1 MFWSFFD
8 LGSVITALITTRI
21 LEQFLGQ
28 IVALM
33 LLRKNRPNL
42 ERPYRVPFY
51 PFPCILAAMGWLY
64 LYFSA
69 GLIFILLGIFT
80 LLAGLLVYFG
90 WQSLEKRK
98 VLKLGPDD

>member
-1 MFWSFFD
+1 
-8 LGSVITALITTRI
+8 
-21 LEQFLGQ
+21 
-28 IVALM
+28 
-33 LLRKNRPNL
+33 
-42 ERPYRVPFY
+42 
-51 PFPCILAAMGWLY
+51 MGWLY